1 MKIEISPDYQY
12 MAKEL
17 FDIPRMFDEEQGEIV
32 YSGRNFVRRFIIQG
46 TPVVAKRFKRVNF
59 FQQIAYTFFRS
70 TKAERAFRYAGIF
83 RKCGIETPHEIAFLE
98 TYEHGLFTTG
108 YFICTACPDPP
119 AFPFLVPKEDY
130 DKTLA
135 TDLVSLIVSM
145 HQKGIVHGDLNFGNF
160 LFRKSEKEAHYQFQ
174 VIDINRSL
182 FFDTCPPKEV
192 CLKNL
197 STITHRR
204 DLFEFMV
211 REYARQ
217 REWDEEET
225 LAHTTGYLQKLEQKH
240 ARKEKIKRLF
250 KR

>member
-1 MKIEISPDYQY
+1 
-12 MAKEL
+12 MAIITDRDACLAVSGAGKREL
-17 FDIPRMFDEEQGEIV
+17 TDRPLSQAMEQIMEE
-32 YSGRNFVRRFIIQG
+32 
-46 TPVVAKRFKRVNF
+46 
-59 FQQIAYTFFRS
+59 
-70 TKAERAFRYAGIF
+70 
-83 RKCGIETPHEIAFLE
+83 
-98 TYEHGLFTTG
+98 
-108 YFICTACPDPP
+108 
-119 AFPFLVPKEDY
+119 
-130 DKTLA
+130 
-135 TDLVSLIVSM
+135 
-145 HQKGIVHGDLNFGNF
+145 
-160 LFRKSEKEAHYQFQ
+160 EAHYQFQ